1 MGGTPIIQYN
11 QGDDGSTK
19 SPSPPGPK
27 IILDM
32 VYYEPLYSGLG
43 KCPMG
48 ILNITFRG
56 LYRANSV
63 VVNWSYPLVNVYVTN
78 WKDPPFSSWVNPLFL
93 WPLSIAMLVYQRV
106 NVVFL
111 DIFWTSLKHISVE
124 DYIPNIW
131 VMWKI
136 RTFTN
141 PRYSTISPLNHHCWL
156 VLSPVYPHYSIIN
169 D

>member
-1 MGGTPIIQYN
+1 MVIIQWMRY
-11 QGDDGSTK
+11 
-19 SPSPPGPK
+19 P
-27 IILDM
+27 ILRQTHWL
-32 VYYEPLYSGLG
+32 VNVCTVL
-43 KCPMG
+43 G

-111 DIFWTSLKHISVE
+111 DIF
-124 DYIPNIW
+124 
-131 VMWKI
+131 
-136 RTFTN
+136 
-141 PRYSTISPLNHHCWL
+141 
-156 VLSPVYPHYSIIN
+156 
-169 D
+169 

>member
-93 WPLSIAMLVYQRV
+93 WPLSIAMLNYQRV
-106 NVVFL
+106 YKVINVENYDV
-111 DIFWTSLKHISVE
+111 
-124 DYIPNIW
+124 
-131 VMWKI
+131 
-136 RTFTN
+136 
-141 PRYSTISPLNHHCWL
+141 L
-156 VLSPVYPHYSIIN
+156 VLLLLETRVKLSEHLCNIKTGDLKSYRK
-169 D
+169 